1 MFGIHNSSRSK
12 LFGVLVVAV
21 MLGTLLGACATPAAQ
36 PAAQPAATSAPAAP
50 AATTAPAATEAPAAA
65 PAATEAPAATAAP
78 AAAAGEGKVL
88 KMARIYEPFSTFIP
102 WQIDDNPALFLSV
115 NVYDSLLRVSADG
128 TKIEPGLAT
137 EWKTSED
144 GLSWT
149 FTLRDGVKFS
159 DGKDLTADDVKASL
173 DAARGSKKSSWSSN
187 YKAIKDIEV
196 VDPKT
201 VKINLTEAFAPLPSV
216 IALFASGIVP
226 ADLVQASEAEN
237 FDPATAWKT
246 RGTGAYMVDGWSKGE
261 PIVMK
266 ANPYY
271 WNGKPDVS
279 EVQIEY
285 VPDDNT
291 RILKL
296 QGGET
301 DVIDFVPLSQLKA
314 VDDQEN
320 ISAKPFT
327 IAQMTFLMLNNSK
340 KPLDDLK
347 VRQALNYA
355 TDKDAINKAVYFG
368 FAKVA
373 NAPIPP
379 GMYQATDLAGYPFDL
394 EKAKKLMAESSA
406 PNGFDLEMQVRSG
419 NTEYSNVATIVKD
432 QWAKLGVNVN
442 IVNLETS
449 VVRTNYRAGDY
460 QSMPSGWTNDM
471 NDPSQIVNY
480 EMRGGEGTQFAY
492 WTRYNNPELNDM
504 ITKAD
509 LEQDPTKRAEMYHE
523 IQKIFSEA
531 SPVIWLGYTPA
542 TAGWQDY
549 VEGFNIETLGY
560 YRFENVKLNK

>member
-1 MFGIHNSSRSK
+1 MSGIHSSSKSK
-12 LFGVLVVAV
+12 LFGILVVAI
-21 MLGTLLGACATPAAQ
+21 MLSTLLAGCGT
-36 PAAQPAATSAPAAP
+36 PAATSVPAATQAAATQAPVATQAPAAT
-50 AATTAPAATEAPAAA
+50 ATTAPAS
-65 PAATEAPAATAAP
+65 
-78 AAAAGEGKVL
+78 AGAVL
-88 KMARIYEPFSTFIP
+88 KMARIYEPFSVFIP
-102 WQIDDNPALFLSV
+102 WQMDDNPAIFISV
-115 NVYDSLLRVSADG
+115 NIYDSLVRVSSDG
-128 TKIEPGLAT
+128 TKLEPGLAT
-137 EWKTSED
+137 DWKASDD

-149 FTLRDGVKFS
+149 FTLREGVKFS
-159 DGKDLTADDVKASL
+159 DGKDLTAEDVKASL
-173 DAARGSKKSSWSSN
+173 DAARGSEKSSWASN
-187 YKAIKDIEV
+187 YKAINDIAI

-201 VKINLTEAFAPLPSV
+201 IQINLSGAYAPLPAV
-216 IALFASGIVP
+216 MALFASAILP
-226 ADLVQASEAEN
+226 ADLVQASEAKD
-237 FDPATAWKT
+237 FDPAVAYKT
-246 RGTGAYMVDGWSKGE
+246 RGTGAYMIDGWSKGE
-261 PIVMK
+261 PIILK

-271 WNGKPDVS
+271 WKGKPAVS
-279 EVQIEY
+279 EVDIFY

-291 RILKL
+291 RILQL
-296 QGGET
+296 QGGEV
-301 DVIDFVPLSQLKA
+301 DVVDFVPLSQLKA
-314 VDDQEN
+314 VDDLPD

-340 KPLDDLK
+340 KPLDDVK

-379 GMYQATDLAGYPFDL
+379 GMYQAADLPGYPFDL
-394 EKAKKLMAESSA
+394 AKAKQLMAESSA
-406 PNGFDLEMQVRSG
+406 PSGFDLEMQVRSG
-419 NTEYSNVATIVKD
+419 NTEYLNVATIIKD

-492 WTRYNNPELNDM
+492 WTRYYNPDLNDM

-509 LEQDPTKRAEMYHE
+509 LEQDATKRGEMYHE
-523 IQKIFSEA
+523 IQRIFQEA

-549 VEGFNIETLGY
+549 VEGFSIETLGY

>member
-1 MFGIHNSSRSK
+1 
-12 LFGVLVVAV
+12 
-21 MLGTLLGACATPAAQ
+21 
-36 PAAQPAATSAPAAP
+36 
-50 AATTAPAATEAPAAA
+50 
-65 PAATEAPAATAAP
+65 
-78 AAAAGEGKVL
+78 
-88 KMARIYEPFSTFIP
+88 MARLYEPFSVFIP

-115 NVYDSLLRVSADG
+115 NVYDSLVRVSLDG
-128 TKIEPGLAT
+128 TKLEPGLAT
-137 EWKTSED
+137 DWKASAD

-159 DGKDLTADDVKASL
+159 DGKDLTAEDVKASL
-173 DAARGSKKSSWSSN
+173 DAARGSKKSSWTSN
-187 YKAIKDIEV
+187 FAAIKDIEI

-201 VKINLTEAFAPLPSV
+201 IKINMTGPYAALPSV
-216 IALFASGIVP
+216 MALFAAGILP
-226 ADLVQASEAEN
+226 ADLVQASEAED

-261 PIVMK
+261 PIIMK

-271 WNGKPDVS
+271 WKGKPDVG
-279 EVQIEY
+279 EVDITY

-291 RILKL
+291 RILQL
-296 QGGET
+296 QGGEV

-314 VDDQEN
+314 VDDLPD
-320 ISAKPFT
+320 ITAKPFT
-327 IAQMTFLMLNNSK
+327 IAQITDIILNTSK
-340 KPLDDLK
+340 KPLDDVK

-368 FAKVA
+368 FAKIA

-379 GMYQATDLAGYPFDL
+379 GMYQATDLPGYPFDL
-394 EKAKKLMAESSA
+394 EKAKQLMAESSA

-419 NTEYSNVATIVKD
+419 NTEYLNVATILKD

-449 VVRTNYRAGDY
+449 VVRTNYREGNY
-460 QSMPSGWTNDM
+460 ESQPSGWTNDM
-471 NDPSQIVNY
+471 NDPTQVVNY
-480 EMRGGEGTQFAY
+480 EMRGGEGTQFAN

-509 LEQDPTKRAEMYHE
+509 LELDPTKRAAMYHE

-531 SPVIWLGYTPA
+531 SPLIWLGYTPA
-542 TAGWQDY
+542 TGAWQDY
-549 VEGFNIETLGY
+549 VEGMVWDALSY
-560 YRFENVKLNK
+560 YRFETVKLNK